1 MIYAHEQDY
10 RMHEFMLN
18 QWEIFGV
25 DEFDEP
31 ALELGCYHGAFTQRL
46 TKLYGSVTV
55 VEMSGDFINEAAKA
69 APGATFIQQ
78 AFEDVTLSTNHYD
91 AVFLL
96 HTLEHIEDPDLVLG
110 RIREWLAPN
119 GRLYVAVP
127 NAFAA
132 SRQIAAEMGLLDYP
146 WSVTDD
152 ELEMGHCRTYD
163 LTYLRR
169 TITQAGLKIVD
180 SGGIM
185 FKPMSNGQMDKAL
198 EAGIIDEAYLEGC
211 YQLGKRLPD
220 LCSSIY
226 AVCSR

>member
-1 MIYAHEQDY
+1 MEGARSILLSITGGRD
-10 RMHEFMLN
+10 LSL
-18 QWEIFGV
+18 WEV
-25 DEFDEP
+25 
-31 ALELGCYHGAFTQRL
+31 
-46 TKLYGSVTV
+46 
-55 VEMSGDFINEAAKA
+55 NEAAKA